1 MIYLWAIVHTRT
13 WCCCCCCSI
22 SHLPHSYTCTK
33 MINWWERK
41 LNFMSIWFWIKDAF
55 LLHVLYVI
63 FAAAVSRNYGLII
76 KFFQCVTNS
85 IFLLKLVWISRANC
99 AVLCWYLDEFWEMLA
114 MKLLVN
120 DVNAV
125 NLVTLCHQSSCILM
139 LEYSKNNSF
148 WNLTFFEI
156 IYIKMYITA
165 SFVIYR
171 QEWC

>member
-76 KFFQCVTNS
+76 KLYSMCNEFNFFYWNWCEFHELIVLYCVGIWMN
-85 IFLLKLVWISRANC
+85 FRR
-99 AVLCWYLDEFWEMLA
+99 CW
-114 MKLLVN
+114 
-120 DVNAV
+120 

-139 LEYSKNNSF
+139 LEYSKNSF
-148 WNLTFFEI
+148 EFNIFRNHI
-156 IYIKMYITA
+156 H
-165 SFVIYR
+165 
-171 QEWC
+171 